1 MPVITGITV
10 SVSFSDKEYGKGSE
24 NFMNASAKWGEDAP
38 TFEQLDT
45 VIDRG
50 LELYFTAWK
59 TMLGSRFATGN
70 MGAANFKKLLADS
83 ELRMEMVRKYLAK
96 GVIQP

>member
-38 TFEQLDT
+38 TFEELDK
-45 VIDRG
+45 VIDSG

-59 TMLGSRFATGN
+59 TMMGTRFATGTID
-70 MGAANFKKLLADS
+70 AEQFKTTLQNS
-83 ELRMEMVRKYLAK
+83 ELRMEMVHKYLAR